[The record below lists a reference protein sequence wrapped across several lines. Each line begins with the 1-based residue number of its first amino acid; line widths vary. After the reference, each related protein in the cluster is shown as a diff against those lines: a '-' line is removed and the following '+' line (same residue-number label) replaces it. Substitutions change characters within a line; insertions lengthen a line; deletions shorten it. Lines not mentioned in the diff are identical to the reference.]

1 MAGPTHPQTTSN
13 SQRSVRTNTSQD
25 PEELNSQAVLVG
37 DRPVPQI
44 SPLLTTLETV
54 FGPAASARDRQL
66 ARVIRCLAH
75 YLVARPTQMSDN
87 ELEILLAV
95 SIVVARRPAKTAKG
109 GTP

>member
-1 MAGPTHPQTTSN
+1 MAGPTHPQTDSN
-13 SQRSVRTNTSQD
+13 PQHIVRTITSQD
-25 PEELNSQAVLVG
+25 PKDPEQHAVLVG
-37 DRPVPQI
+37 DRPVPQV

-75 YLVARPTQMSDN
+75 YLIVRPIEMSDE

-95 SIVVARRPAKTAKG
+95 SIVLRRPKA
-109 GTP
+109 TPL